1 MKLWLKGLI
10 AAFIGGAANAGT
22 NILIAPTTFNFQDG
36 AAKLSQAAL
45 ASGIFA
51 MCFYLKKSPL
61 PDDATTQINV
71 GGNATINQPAAP
83 IILPKP

>member
-10 AAFIGGAANAGT
+10 AAFIGGAANAVT
-22 NILIAPTTFNFQDG
+22 NIIVAPETFNLQSGFP
-36 AAKLSQAAL
+36 KLSQAAL

-51 MCFYLKKSPL
+51 ICFYLKKSPV

-71 GGNATINQPAAP
+71 SGNATVIQPQ
-83 IILPKP
+83 PKTS

>member
-10 AAFIGGAANAGT
+10 AAFIGGAANAVT
-22 NILIAPTTFNFQDG
+22 NIIVAPETFNLNSG
-36 AAKLSQAAL
+36 AGKLSQAAL

-83 IILPKP
+83 VILPKP